1 MKNIFCFVV
10 CVLWTVGFT
19 QCGSKDL
26 HAQTSEKTIIT
37 IDVDQSKDGS
47 YDCAFMFDTT
57 QCEIIPIETS
67 DECLIGEV
75 SKVFFKNDRIY
86 ILDKDANGVFILHE
100 DGTLDRSIFAEGRSS
115 QEYMELGDMYV
126 TDKLIY
132 LFDNILMK
140 ILCFDLEGQYQKTID
155 ISPYWA
161 NRILVQ
167 NDNILEFNL

>member
-1 MKNIFCFVV
+1 MKNIFCLVV

-75 SKVFFKNDRIY
+75 S
-86 ILDKDANGVFILHE
+86 
-100 DGTLDRSIFAEGRSS
+100 
-115 QEYMELGDMYV
+115 
-126 TDKLIY
+126 
-132 LFDNILMK
+132 
-140 ILCFDLEGQYQKTID
+140 
-155 ISPYWA
+155 
-161 NRILVQ
+161 
-167 NDNILEFNL
+167 